1 MTTFYA
7 RVLDAETGGEGAYT
21 FDGPADLMSKT
32 ADEIVA
38 AFFDEVE
45 AEVLHKHVDW
55 ELNGILKN
63 KEREVVTAI
72 GSLIS
77 GKGDA
82 PMPFMLMISS
92 RG

>member
-7 RVLDAETGGEGAYT
+7 RVLDGETGGEGAYT
-21 FDGPADLMSKT
+21 FEGPADLMSRT
-32 ADEIVA
+32 ADEIVS
-38 AFFDEVE
+38 AFFDKVE
-45 AEVLHKHVDW
+45 NDILTKHVDW

-63 KEREVVTAI
+63 KERGVVTAM

-77 GKGDA
+77 GKNE
-82 PMPFMLMISS
+82 PPLPFLLMIAA